1 MQKAAKIN
9 IKAIIL
15 ITIVTIKTDAL
26 NSLTIETAK
35 VKTDI
40 ITERI
45 EIILLGRGLF
55 ILYSYISHCSFLL
68 ILPLI
73 TFYILLEIY
82 CNYKKAIFFYYFS
95 CFYFPFI
102 KNYYFRY
109 SK

>member
-1 MQKAAKIN
+1 MPKTTKIN

-45 EIILLGRGLF
+45 EMILLGRGLF
-55 ILYSYISHCSFLL
+55 IFL
-68 ILPLI
+68 
-73 TFYILLEIY
+73 
-82 CNYKKAIFFYYFS
+82 S
-95 CFYFPFI
+95 S
-102 KNYYFRY
+102 KNYYFKY

>member
-1 MQKAAKIN
+1 MPKTTKIN

-45 EIILLGRGLF
+45 EMILLGRGLYCIHTF
-55 ILYSYISHCSFLL
+55 RIALFLL

-82 CNYKKAIFFYYFS
+82 CNYKNVIFV
-95 CFYFPFI
+95 FYFPFI
-102 KNYYFRY
+102 KKLLF
-109 SK
+109 

>member
-1 MQKAAKIN
+1 MPKTTKIN

-45 EIILLGRGLF
+45 EMILLGRGLF
-55 ILYSYISHCSFLL
+55 ILYSYISHCSFFINSSFDNVLYSSRNLL
-68 ILPLI
+68 
-73 TFYILLEIY
+73 
-82 CNYKKAIFFYYFS
+82 
-95 CFYFPFI
+95 
-102 KNYYFRY
+102 
-109 SK
+109 